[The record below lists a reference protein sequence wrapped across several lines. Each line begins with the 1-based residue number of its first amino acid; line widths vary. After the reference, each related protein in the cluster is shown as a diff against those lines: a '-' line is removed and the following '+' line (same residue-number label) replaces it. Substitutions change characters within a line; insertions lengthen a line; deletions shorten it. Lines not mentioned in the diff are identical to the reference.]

1 MPLSVVE
8 HVEFLG
14 AVCHLCEK
22 NVRKRNA
29 AMISS
34 SRSQSTVCA
43 THLSGTYTT
52 LTSSHVCDDIILYPV
67 VCSAIEA

>member
-22 NVRKRNA
+22 NVRKRNT
-29 AMISS
+29 MVTS
-34 SRSQSTVCA
+34 SRSQSSVYA

-52 LTSSHVCDDIILYPV
+52 LTASHVCDDIILYPV